1 MKNVLF
7 LLPTI
12 FLTGCVSNMMARH
25 DEEASVSTIESLHDL
40 RSEVAHLSHIV
51 HGYNVDLQLLE
62 EKVASLSLKKR
73 ELVNE
78 TVDQMREK
86 VDQMES
92 VLANVRVHLEQAKR
106 QQQTLSDGQL
116 QRIANLENKVSK
128 HESSLHIIHDLKGML
143 QQMKAP
149 DQTYTVLSG
158 DTLEG
163 ISKRFGVKVQEL
175 KSLNKLTSDQIQVGQ
190 HLKIP
195 L

>member
-1 MKNVLF
+1 MKKVLF
-7 LLPTI
+7 LIPTI
-12 FLTGCVSNMMARH
+12 FLTGCVSTMMARH

-62 EKVASLSLKKR
+62 EKVATLSLKKR

-106 QQQTLSDGQL
+106 QQQTLSEGQL
-116 QRIANLENKVSK
+116 QRIASLENKVSK
-128 HESSLHIIHDLKGML
+128 HESSLHIINDLKGML

-149 DQTYTVLSG
+149 DQTYTVSSG

-163 ISKRFGVKVQEL
+163 ISKRFGVKVQTL
-175 KSLNKLTSDQIQVGQ
+175 KSFNKLTSDQIQVGQ
-190 HLKIP
+190 NLKIP

>member
-1 MKNVLF
+1 MKKA
-7 LLPTI
+7 LLSLPLI
-12 FLTGCVSNMMARH
+12 LLSGCVSNMLARQN
-25 DEEASVSTIESLHDL
+25 DDASVSTIESLHDL

-106 QQQTLSDGQL
+106 HNQTQTDGQL
-116 QRIANLENKVSK
+116 QRISNLENKVSQ
-128 HESSLHIIHDLKGML
+128 HESSLHIIKDLKGML
-143 QQMKAP
+143 QQMKAQ
-149 DQTYTVLSG
+149 DQTYTVSSG

-163 ISKRFGVKVQEL
+163 ISKRFGVKVSEL
-175 KSLNKLTSDQIQVGQ
+175 KNANRLSSDQIQVGQ
-190 HLKIP
+190 NLKIP